1 MDPLVVSTYEAEQ
14 ALPLTGTGIETLI
27 GMMTQKRKSDTD
39 ELKHR
44 LIDIWDRIPQGII
57 DEAIDQWQTR
67 MRACVTAKGHHFEH
81 LLRSSHITSSFHSHF
96 RHIKISSFQS
106 HSHY

>member
-1 MDPLVVSTYEAEQ
+1 MDPLAVSTYKAEQ
-14 ALPLTGTGIETLI
+14 ALPLTETGTLI
-27 GMMTQKRKSDTD
+27 SMTQKQKCETD

-44 LIDIWDRIPQGII
+44 LIDILDRIPQGII

-67 MRACVTAKGHHFEH
+67 MRACVTAKGRHFEH